1 MEQGGF
7 IPWEEWENFKP
18 RQLCCPCCMGVRIL
32 PDGEELE
39 QFVNDQIDRERVAD
53 AILKLEIETLKK
65 AVEKVENI
73 SGIRK
78 GKSER
83 TGT

>member
-1 MEQGGF
+1 MPE
-7 IPWEEWENFKP
+7 
-18 RQLCCPCCMGVRIL
+18 
-32 PDGEELE
+32 GEELE
-39 QFVNDQIDRERVAD
+39 QFVNEQIDRERVAD

-73 SGIRK
+73 SAVRK
-78 GKSER
+78 GKSGR